1 MAGRNS
7 STRSTVLELNSG
19 EGVGPSGWGAALG
32 SGEALGPVYGGRGG
46 VRRLGTEGAAENIG
60 GAAVTAYQRRAAVG
74 AQTKCTG
81 KVLFYSRALHGGNA
95 GLRRG
100 REGGD
105 SSTRRQSER
114 AYACSKV
121 QW

>member
-7 STRSTVLELNSG
+7 SARSTALELNSG

-60 GAAVTAYQRRAAVG
+60 GDGLPEEGSGGGTN
-74 AQTKCTG
+74 KM
-81 KVLFYSRALHGGNA
+81 HG
-95 GLRRG
+95 
-100 REGGD
+100 EGPLL
-105 SSTRRQSER
+105 
-114 AYACSKV
+114 
-121 QW
+121 